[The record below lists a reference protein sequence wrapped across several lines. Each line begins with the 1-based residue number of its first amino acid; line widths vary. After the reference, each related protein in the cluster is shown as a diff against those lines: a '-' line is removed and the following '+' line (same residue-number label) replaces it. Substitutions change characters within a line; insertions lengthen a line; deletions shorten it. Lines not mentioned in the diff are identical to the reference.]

1 MRLVD
6 VTDIE
11 KFICE
16 KVCAIGDDHLL
27 LVAADDGKWHEAL
40 PLIKTAYDVD
50 KVVEELEKELEKGN
64 IAIDFG
70 DFRLFEIVKQ
80 GGVSDD
86 VCEWNGEKSRIVTF
100 TRFTTSCGDN
110 IDLQTNSE
118 LLKAFIY
125 CPFCGKKIKVVE

>member
-16 KVCAIGDDHLL
+16 KVCVIGDDHLL

-50 KVVEELEKELEKGN
+50 KVVEELEKEKSGLTTWAEDEAFKLG
-64 IAIDFG
+64 IDKAIS
-70 DFRLFEIVKQ
+70 IV
-80 GGVSDD
+80 
-86 VCEWNGEKSRIVTF
+86 R
-100 TRFTTSCGDN
+100 
-110 IDLQTNSE
+110 
-118 LLKAFIY
+118 
-125 CPFCGKKIKVVE
+125 GKE